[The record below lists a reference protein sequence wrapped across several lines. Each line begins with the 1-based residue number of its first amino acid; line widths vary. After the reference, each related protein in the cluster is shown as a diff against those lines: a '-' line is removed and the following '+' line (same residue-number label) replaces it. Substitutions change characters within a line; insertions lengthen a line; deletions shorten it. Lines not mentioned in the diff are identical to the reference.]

1 MNENNVL
8 NTATVLWPS
17 DWEEVFEFKDNPI
30 ISDLNFETLRFE
42 IIDWAN
48 EKNLIKPENQLKQFA
63 KTVSELGELGDA
75 LIKNDKPEVI
85 DAIGDVQVCLIILC
99 EQLGLNPIDCLESA
113 YNVIKNRTGK
123 TVGGTFIK
131 D

>member
-1 MNENNVL
+1 MNNNELQSRVL
-8 NTATVLWPS
+8 V
-17 DWEEVFEFKDNPI
+17 
-30 ISDLNFETLRFE
+30 
-42 IIDWAN
+42 WAG
-48 EKNLIKPENQLKQFA
+48 EKNLLKPENSLKQFA

-75 LIKNDKPEVI
+75 IIKNDTKEVI
-85 DAIGDVQVCLIILC
+85 DAIGDTQVCLIILA
-99 EQLGLNPIDCLESA
+99 EQLGLSYDECLESA